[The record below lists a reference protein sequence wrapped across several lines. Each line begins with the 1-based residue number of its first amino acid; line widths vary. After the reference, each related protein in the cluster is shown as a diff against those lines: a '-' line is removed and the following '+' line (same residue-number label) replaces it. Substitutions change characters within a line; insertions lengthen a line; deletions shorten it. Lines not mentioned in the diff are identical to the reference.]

1 LGFHGFMTNAID
13 FYPVWPMCSM
23 FK

>member
-1 LGFHGFMTNAID
+1 MTNAID

>member
-1 LGFHGFMTNAID
+1 MTNAIA